1 MLELKLKPAIG
12 TIPNHSIPSRV
23 EQSQPQ
29 KQLLALVLLL
39 ITFGAL
45 IVKDRAFW
53 FGGGESLESDVMAS
67 DVSTPEIAPA
77 AAKAAPVMATHAL
90 PAAPAPVIKKKPA
103 IAQSEKAAQPAA
115 GVVATNRAALP
126 PLGVQIISG
135 DKQSRVQPSS
145 NATKLQITQMQPPA
159 PVVNAAERESI
170 ATTVQSQAGVG
181 PDAYPM
187 LAQQMKVQGSV
198 VLQAIIG
205 TDGNIQ
211 DLRVLAG
218 PSILT
223 AAAEQ
228 AVRQW
233 RFKPY
238 FLNGQAVETQA
249 TITVNFT
256 IRVNNDQ
263 PKNS

>member
-1 MLELKLKPAIG
+1 MLELKLKPATG

-53 FGGGESLESDVMAS
+53 FGGGESIDSDVMAS
-67 DVSTPEIAPA
+67 DITTPEITPAPG
-77 AAKAAPVMATHAL
+77 KSAPVAAMHAAT
-90 PAAPAPVIKKKPA
+90 PAPAPVLKKKEA
-103 IAQSEKAAQPAA
+103 VRASSALAQPAA
-115 GVVATNRAALP
+115 GAVATNRAALP
-126 PLGVQIISG
+126 PLDVQVISG
-135 DKQSRVQPSS
+135 DKQSRVHPGSS
-145 NATKLQITQMQPPA
+145 ATKLEVTQMQPPA
-159 PVVNAAERESI
+159 PVVDAAERQSI
-170 ATTVQSQAGVG
+170 STTVQSQAGVG